1 MKVTQK
7 DADLIREKYQK
18 EFAEIDEINRRLL
31 DGEKV
36 DVPDL
41 PADVRKAY
49 SRYRFIISNV
59 MADEIDEM
67 DIDDFLKKK

>member
-1 MKVTQK
+1 M
-7 DADLIREKYQK
+7 
-18 EFAEIDEINRRLL
+18 EIDEMNGRLI

-49 SRYRFIISNV
+49 SRYRFIISNI
-59 MADEIDEM
+59 MADEVDKIDIDEY
-67 DIDDFLKKK
+67 LK

>member
-1 MKVTQK
+1 MNGR
-7 DADLIREKYQK
+7 LI
-18 EFAEIDEINRRLL
+18 

-49 SRYRFIISNV
+49 SLYQVHYIKYTCYHWYWI
-59 MADEIDEM
+59 
-67 DIDDFLKKK
+67 FLENHLYGI